1 MRTKPKG
8 ITFLLAVIVSALA
21 LSLSLGISFILLE
34 EFKLARYNKNSFN
47 AFFAAD
53 SGGDCALYWDL
64 QQNAFMNPIDS
75 INSLASDLPGPFHVD
90 IICMGQTLT
99 ISDLTVTENL
109 FGPNQGTT
117 TEFSLNSPN
126 TFVTVTVA
134 KIGRRTI
141 ITSLG
146 KNISCVATAKPGTV
160 QRGIEIT
167 Y

>member
-99 ISDLTVTENL
+99 ISDLPVTENL
-109 FGPNQGTT
+109 FGPNQG
-117 TEFSLNSPN
+117 
-126 TFVTVTVA
+126 
-134 KIGRRTI
+134 
-141 ITSLG
+141 
-146 KNISCVATAKPGTV
+146 
-160 QRGIEIT
+160 EIT
-167 Y
+167 DEMKESYLDYAMSVIVARALPDVRDGLKPVHRRILYAMHEMGLTHS